1 MMEAIVHTNW
11 LSLAAAATLAF
22 AVLMYVLLDGTDLG
36 VGVLFIGESDPK
48 RRELMVDTILP
59 VWDGNETWI
68 VLGGGGLI
76 AMFPPVYS
84 ALLTA
89 MYPVFFAMLF
99 SLIFRGVAIEFRSEA
114 HERGKARWDVIMQTG
129 SAGAA
134 FCQGVLIGSLVQ
146 GVRTAGGVYQG
157 GLWDWVSP
165 FTLFCGAALIV
176 GYAWLGTC
184 WLMWRTEGDLHRR
197 ARRRSV
203 VLGCATAVST
213 AVVSVWTLKL
223 DDHYARRW
231 LADSG
236 GAAVPVAVALFAL
249 LAGSFLFAVWKRRH
263 FAPLVVA
270 LLWFTFAA
278 VCVVFTV
285 FPLLLPP
292 SITIQQGSAPPHT
305 EGFVLSGTA
314 VLVPAILIYSTFAFW
329 TFRGKISSRG
339 DESR

>member
-1 MMEAIVHTNW
+1 MMDAIVHTNW

-36 VGVLFIGESDPK
+36 VGVLLIGENDPQ

-84 ALLTA
+84 ALLA
-89 MYPVFFAMLF
+89 ALYPVFFAMLF

-114 HERGKARWDVIMQTG
+114 GERGKARWDLIMQTG

-146 GVRTAGGVYQG
+146 GVHTVGGVYQG
-157 GLWDWVSP
+157 GLWDWLSA
-165 FTLFCGAALIV
+165 FTVFCGLALIV

-184 WLMWRTEGDLHRR
+184 WLMWRTEGELHTR
-197 ARRRSV
+197 ARRRSL

-213 AVVSVWTLKL
+213 AIVSIWTLTL
-223 DDHYARRW
+223 DDRYARRW
-231 LADSG
+231 LHETG
-236 GAAVPVAVALFAL
+236 GVALPLAAVLFAL
-249 LAGSFLFAVWKRRH
+249 LAGCFVVAVWKRRH

-270 LLWFTFAA
+270 LLWFTFAL
-278 VCVVFTV
+278 VCVLFTV
-285 FPLLLPP
+285 FPLVLPP
-292 SITIQQGSAPPHT
+292 SITIQQGSSPART

-329 TFRGKISSRG
+329 IFRGKITSRG
-339 DESR
+339 EQSH